1 MNRTRTVAL
10 VLAAAAAALA
20 PALSGG
26 AATAADGASYL
37 QDPSGGEGKMK
48 SLWTKDDMHKV
59 EAQFRFHPGI
69 QYKTITRPGPKGAE
83 EYERKVGDPTTL
95 AWEPG
100 YEFAWSVSDSQGVKK
115 LLTTKDGKQVFVLR
129 AVLRDARRA
138 EVAQVRQDLKDR
150 PATGRTKIA
159 GGKRITCDTGKYTV
173 EWSVTRTGYGT
184 LTGSLQWDSSCEQ
197 YRTAFTPKNQG
208 AS

>member
-1 MNRTRTVAL
+1 MNRTRTAVL

-20 PALSGG
+20 PALSG
-26 AATAADGASYL
+26 AATAADGTAYL
-37 QDPSGGEGKMK
+37 QDPSGGEKSMK
-48 SLWTKDDMHKV
+48 SMWTKDDMHKV
-59 EAQFRFHPGI
+59 EAQFRFHPTI

-83 EYERKVGDPTTL
+83 EYERKVGDPKTL
-95 AWEPG
+95 AWAPV
-100 YEFAWSVSDSQGVKK
+100 YEFAWSVADSQGVKK
-115 LLTTKDGKQVFVLR
+115 VLTTKDGKQALVLH

-138 EVAQVRQDLKDR
+138 EVARVHQELQNR
-150 PATGRTKIA
+150 PATGRTKVP
-159 GGKRITCDTGKYTV
+159 GGKRITCDTGVYTV

-184 LTGSLQWDSSCEQ
+184 LTGSLPWDSSCEQ